1 MSSIQQFPVEI
12 LLDIFQPNDPADKEA
27 VQLTCRRFHATI
39 LQNVDALPMRLVCD
53 LVYGGSSVIL
63 YRAIYSSDDETS
75 SWPSEDPIAEADES
89 PKELQDIY
97 QIFGRKTAVRT
108 VAVSIGRQLPD
119 ARLVHLVEHFP
130 SAKGAVRLDMEF
142 TDSVLPTDAALHR
155 FKRLQ
160 TIVMHANYLQETSS
174 FWDDLF
180 ASKAFRRVPN
190 IINFDYMCIYQVEV
204 DDGAL
209 LDFITDFSLM
219 PADKARVVS
228 LGRFSYSFHDALKRR
243 FDEKN

>member
-1 MSSIQQFPVEI
+1 M
-12 LLDIFQPNDPADKEA
+12 
-27 VQLTCRRFHATI
+27 
-39 LQNVDALPMRLVCD
+39 
-53 LVYGGSSVIL
+53 
-63 YRAIYSSDDETS
+63 
-75 SWPSEDPIAEADES
+75 
-89 PKELQDIY
+89 
-97 QIFGRKTAVRT
+97 
-108 VAVSIGRQLPD
+108 AVSIGRQLPD

-243 FDEKN
+243 FDESKYSWQYGLRKLAVLVWPTRAMTDSVFRCQSWPGICADWNLG